1 MQDLQAQM
9 EELRSA
15 QAERNNRDLAE
26 QRRSLG
32 AQSVS
37 CLKELYDLQ
46 QERWVELVCVRPF
59 QKTLL
64 GFEQRRKLKKKKKK
78 SSVVQC

>member
-1 MQDLQAQM
+1 MNHYCCLSISLTETAEGLQAYMQDLQTQM

-15 QAERNNRDLAE
+15 QAERNKRDLAE

-37 CLKELYDLQ
+37 CIKELYDLQ
-46 QERWVELVCVRPF
+46 QDR
-59 QKTLL
+59 
-64 GFEQRRKLKKKKKK
+64 
-78 SSVVQC
+78 